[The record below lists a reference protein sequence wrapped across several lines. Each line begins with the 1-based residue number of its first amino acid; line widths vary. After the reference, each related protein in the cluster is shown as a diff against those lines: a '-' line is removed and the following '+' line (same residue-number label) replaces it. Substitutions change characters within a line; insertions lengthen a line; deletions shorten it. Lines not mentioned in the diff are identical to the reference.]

1 MENKTK
7 NTVIGIT
14 CIVAIIVLVTS
25 LTFGI
30 VHGLDWQGI
39 TKNEDETIESDT
51 TTTGYVNIGF
61 NEQSTNNGM
70 ILSHGEA
77 KSASANGTSYTLIA
91 TVVPDDSNNKL
102 VDWSLSWLYS
112 TADFEMQ
119 NNVYEFIELI
129 VEEDGS
135 NEVEINI
142 IEAFPNH
149 PIVIKATTRQGGFYA
164 TCLARY
170 VGFAESMTMDLT
182 PLYDGDILA
191 NATTTLDIDF
201 DNYFGVVTD
210 EYVCDYAMFDV
221 TIEAVGSFT
230 AHHIYSSSATNISN
244 DVEVSLSS
252 IANHSTITAS
262 VVDGKLVLAA
272 TNPITSYVLDRSVG
286 GFTPTLNPN
295 LKVAPDLNG
304 TGLGS
309 IIDITS
315 YKSGAENCYWN
326 ITITDTVGGYSTT
339 IQVGIY
345 SDITGVSM
353 SDTEILF

>member
-7 NTVIGIT
+7 NTVVGIT

-39 TKNEDETIESDT
+39 AKNEDETIESDT
-51 TTTGYVNIGF
+51 TTTGCVNFDF
-61 NEQSTNNGM
+61 NGQATNNGM
-70 ILSHGEA
+70 ILSYGEA
-77 KSASANGTSYTLIA
+77 KSASANDTSYTLIA

-112 TADFEMQ
+112 TGDFEKQ
-119 NNVYEFIELI
+119 NNVYDFIEMI
-129 VEEDGS
+129 VENDGS
-135 NEVEINI
+135 NEAEINI
-142 IEAFPNH
+142 IEAFPDH

-170 VGFAESMTMDLT
+170 IGFAESMIVDLT

-191 NATTTLDIDF
+191 NATTTFDIDF
-201 DNYFGVVTD
+201 DNHFGVVTD
-210 EYVCDYAMFDV
+210 EYITDFAMFEV
-221 TIEAVGSFT
+221 TVEAVGSFT
-230 AHHIYSSSATNISN
+230 CKRVYSSSVTNTVS
-244 DVEVSLSS
+244 DVQVSLSA
-252 IANHSTITAS
+252 IAEHSTINAT
-262 VVDGKLVLAA
+262 VENGKLVLTA
-272 TNPITSYVLDRSVG
+272 TNPITSFVRDLSIG
-286 GFTPTLNPN
+286 GITPDLR
-295 LKVAPDLNG
+295 VAPDLGGG
-304 TGLGS
+304 TILGS

-353 SDTEILF
+353 SDIEILF

>member
-7 NTVIGIT
+7 NTVVGIT

-51 TTTGYVNIGF
+51 TTTGCVNFDF
-61 NEQSTNNGM
+61 NEQATNNGM
-70 ILSHGEA
+70 ILSYGEA
-77 KSASANGTSYTLIA
+77 KSASANDTSYTLIA

-112 TADFEMQ
+112 TEEFEKQ
-119 NNVYEFIELI
+119 NNVYDFIEMI

-135 NEVEINI
+135 NEAEINI

-170 VGFAESMTMDLT
+170 IGFAESMTVDLT

-191 NATTTLDIDF
+191 NATTTFDIDF

-210 EYVCDYAMFDV
+210 EYITDYAMFEV
-221 TIEAVGSFT
+221 TVEAVGSFT
-230 AHHIYSSSATNISN
+230 CKRVYSSSVTNTVSE
-244 DVEVSLSS
+244 VQVSLSA
-252 IANHSTITAS
+252 IADHSTINAT
-262 VVDGKLVLAA
+262 VENGKLVLTA
-272 TNPITSYVLDRSVG
+272 TNPITSFVRDLSIG
-286 GFTPTLNPN
+286 GITPDLR
-295 LKVAPDLNG
+295 VAPDLGGG
-304 TGLGS
+304 TILGS

-345 SDITGVSM
+345 SDITGVSI

>member
-7 NTVIGIT
+7 NIVIGIT

-30 VHGLDWQGI
+30 VQGLDWQEI

-51 TTTGYVNIGF
+51 TTTGCVNFDF
-61 NEQSTNNGM
+61 NEQTTNNGM
-70 ILSHGEA
+70 ILSYGEA
-77 KSASANGTSYTLIA
+77 KSASGNDTSYTLVA

-112 TADFEMQ
+112 TGDFEKQ
-119 NNVYEFIELI
+119 NNVYDFIEMI
-129 VEEDGS
+129 VENDGS
-135 NEVEINI
+135 NEAEINI

-170 VGFAESMTMDLT
+170 IGFAESMIVDLT

-191 NATTTLDIDF
+191 NATTTFDIDF
-201 DNYFGVVTD
+201 DKYFGVVTD
-210 EYVCDYAMFDV
+210 EYITDFAMFEV
-221 TIEAVGSFT
+221 TVEAVGSFT
-230 AHHIYSSSATNISN
+230 AKHVYTTSVTNIVN
-244 DVEVSLSS
+244 DVEVSLSA
-252 IANHSTITAS
+252 IADHSTITAN
-262 VVDGKLVLAA
+262 VVDGKLVLTA
-272 TNPITSYVLDRSVG
+272 TNPITSYLLDRSVG

-309 IIDITS
+309 IVDITS

>member
-7 NTVIGIT
+7 NTVVGIT

-30 VHGLDWQGI
+30 IHGLDWQVI

-51 TTTGYVNIGF
+51 TTTGCVNFDF
-61 NEQSTNNGM
+61 NDQATNNGM
-70 ILSHGEA
+70 ILSYGEA
-77 KSASANGTSYTLIA
+77 KSASANDTSYTLIA

-112 TADFEMQ
+112 TEDFEKQ
-119 NNVYEFIELI
+119 NNVYDFIEMI

-142 IEAFPNH
+142 IEAFPDH

-170 VGFAESMTMDLT
+170 IGFAESMTVDLT
-182 PLYDGDILA
+182 SLYDGDILA
-191 NATTTLDIDF
+191 NATTTFDIDF

-210 EYVCDYAMFDV
+210 EYITDFAMFEV
-221 TIEAVGSFT
+221 TVEAVGSFT
-230 AHHIYSSSATNISN
+230 CKRVYSSSVTNTVSE
-244 DVEVSLSS
+244 VQVSLSA
-252 IANHSTITAS
+252 IADHSTINAT
-262 VVDGKLVLAA
+262 VENGKLVLTA
-272 TNPITSYVLDRSVG
+272 TNPITSFVRDLSIG
-286 GFTPTLNPN
+286 GITPDLR
-295 LKVAPDLNG
+295 VAPDLGGG
-304 TGLGS
+304 TILGS

-315 YKSGAENCYWN
+315 YKSGAENCYWK